1 MLLDGAMARLG
12 AGLVRWGG
20 KALAAAVSHE
30 PAHLASRGR
39 REKARRRKSRVK
51 IPRTRHLFLEV
62 GNRNRSFL
70 PLCLPS
76 FPIRQTFSNFEIEL
90 AEILA
95 ESVLVPS
102 SPWWLPKRSG
112 GDDAA
117 HHEAAPGTEA
127 Q

>member
-39 REKARRRKSRVK
+39 REKARRRRSRVK

-76 FPIRQTFSNFEIEL
+76 FPIRQTFSNFEIEHT
-90 AEILA
+90 ET
-95 ESVLVPS
+95 SFSPRS
-102 SPWWLPKRSG
+102 YPPPWWLPGRRG

>member
-39 REKARRRKSRVK
+39 REKARRRRSRVK

-90 AEILA
+90 AETSFIWFRRAPRIL
-95 ESVLVPS
+95 S
-102 SPWWLPKRSG
+102 SPWV
-112 GDDAA
+112 AA
-117 HHEAAPGTEA
+117 WTPRRRRCRPP
-127 Q
+127 